1 MVSIPPGSSLGRY
14 RIIQQLGR
22 GRMATVFRAHDPNL
36 DRFVAIKVLPSYYT
50 EDPTFVDRFIQEA
63 QTVAKLRHANI
74 LQIFDFGEDKGFT
87 YLVSELVAGGTLQDK
102 LGPEPMSTQQV
113 IALMRPLADALDY
126 AHSQGIIHRDIKPAN
141 VLIDESDNPILADF
155 GLARMLEASIRY
167 TQTSQALGTPEYMSP
182 EQAMGADAD
191 HRSDLYAFGVLLYQM
206 LVGQTPFRADTPAA
220 TLMAH
225 VHKPLPLPTLLNS
238 QLEPRIE
245 AILLKALAKNP
256 DDRFQ
261 SAKDI
266 ITSIA
271 WTGTGTPSTSLADS
285 APTAVID
292 IADGA
297 ATQILDSPTE
307 AINAGAS
314 TPTVPLGPAGP
325 SDLGGTQDAATSP
338 SMPVA
343 QPVPNVERK
352 ETPKWLWS
360 AIGAGVLVI
369 IALLVVLFVVSGGD
383 SDESDVAVAVAPAVQ
398 RVQAAAPSAGLPVPT
413 VAPTPPPVATT
424 VPTPAPTPLPTPDIG
439 VVASALSDMIADTE
453 PIVQQLRDLEV
464 DGDISIEFRSRSD
477 LDEITRGFFRRPN
490 VRQQV
495 YEAQELYKAL
505 GLMDEDDDLEEIL
518 TKIQNQQVLALFD
531 DQTEKVY
538 VLLDGSAIGPKGEL
552 GYANAYMGAL
562 QQKHFNTAEI
572 RNSRRAA
579 GADYFRAA
587 NALIL
592 GDVAQVS
599 SGYIATAMTKDD
611 VDILR
616 EPVPDSELLNAPR
629 IIRET
634 TLFPVREG
642 ANFVASLFAENG
654 WQTINDAYKNP
665 PITTEQVLH
674 PEKYLESEEPQLTS
688 LPDLSSDL
696 GKGWNEVSSDIMGE
710 FLIRV
715 YLEEYV
721 DDIQAEDAA
730 AGWGGDR
737 YSLLNGPLGER
748 LFVSMIRWDTFL
760 DAAEFFDVYQVFMGI
775 KYQGVEGFT
784 SEGDQGSRQWNIPGE
799 TVFVGRDGATILWII
814 GESRADV
821 STALDLLVEALSPT
835 GLAPSPFGGT
845 TRP

>member
-14 RIIQQLGR
+14 RVIEQLGR
-22 GRMATVFRAHDPNL
+22 GGMATVFRAHDPNL
-36 DRFVAIKVLPSYYT
+36 DRFVAVKVLPSYYT
-50 EDPTFVDRFIQEA
+50 EDPTFIDRFIQEA
-63 QTVAKLRHANI
+63 QTIAKLRHANI

-87 YLVSELVAGGTLQDK
+87 YIVSELVSGGTLQDK
-102 LGPEPMSTQQV
+102 LGHEPLPIEQV

-238 QLEPRIE
+238 KIEPRIE

-266 ITSIA
+266 MTSIA
-271 WTGTGTPSTSLADS
+271 WTGTGTPSASQGDS
-285 APTAVID
+285 AATAVMD

-297 ATQILDSPTE
+297 ATQVLESPTE
-307 AINAGAS
+307 AMNAGA
-314 TPTVPLGPAGP
+314 PMPNAPMDPAPAGP
-325 SDLGGTQDAATSP
+325 PDLGGTQDAATSP

-343 QPVPNVERK
+343 QPSPDVQRK
-352 ETPKWLWS
+352 ETPKWLWF
-360 AIGAGVLVI
+360 AIGSGVMVI
-369 IALLVVLFVVSGGD
+369 IALIVVLVFVSGGD
-383 SDESDVAVAVAPAVQ
+383 PDDSDAAVAVAPAVPS
-398 RVQAAAPSAGLPVPT
+398 VQAAPRSAGLPVPT
-413 VAPTPPPVATT
+413 AAPTPPPVATT
-424 VPTPAPTPLPTPDIG
+424 VPTPGPTPLPTPDIG
-439 VVASALSDMIADTE
+439 AVASALSDMIAE
-453 PIVQQLRDLEV
+453 AQPWIHNLRDLEV
-464 DGDISIEFRSRSD
+464 DGDISVEFRSRSD

-505 GLMDEDDDLEEIL
+505 GLMQEEDDLEEIL

-538 VLLDGSAIGPKGEL
+538 MLLDDSATGPEGEL

-562 QQKHFNTAEI
+562 QQKRFNTADI
-572 RNSRRAA
+572 RNRTRAK
-579 GADYFRAA
+579 GADSFRAA

-592 GDVAQVS
+592 GDVAQIS
-599 SGYIATAMTKDD
+599 SAYVARAMTKDEAG
-611 VDILR
+611 ILR

-629 IIRET
+629 VVRET

-642 ANFVASLFAENG
+642 ANFVAGLFGENG
-654 WQTINDAYKNP
+654 WETVNDAYKNP

-674 PEKYLESEEPQLTS
+674 PEKYFEAEEPQLTS

-696 GKGWNEVSSDIMGE
+696 GKGWNEVNSDVMGE

-715 YLEEYV
+715 YLEEYL
-721 DDIQAEDAA
+721 DDDQAADAA

-748 LFVSMIRWDTFL
+748 LFISMIRWDTFQ
-760 DAAEFFDVYQVFMGI
+760 DAAEFFDAYQVFMGV
-775 KYQGVEGFT
+775 KYQGVEGLST
-784 SEGDQGSRQWNIPGE
+784 DGNQDSRRWIVPDE
-799 TVFVGRDGATILWII
+799 TGFVG
-814 GESRADV
+814 
-821 STALDLLVEALSPT
+821 
-835 GLAPSPFGGT
+835 
-845 TRP
+845 